1 MSELIY
7 ALSLAWSVTLPTS
20 SPAVQPAKPSRPNPV
35 QVASGAATTSAPA
48 AAPKPATPAVD
59 AKRHSILFF
68 TASWCPACLQMK
80 SQTLPYVSLPG
91 HDLKVIDVDQNPQLG
106 QSYGV
111 QSLPAYVVLDGLGRA
126 YKHGVGFRDVRQ
138 FVDFLNG
145 R

>member
-1 MSELIY
+1 
-7 ALSLAWSVTLPTS
+7 
-20 SPAVQPAKPSRPNPV
+20 
-35 QVASGAATTSAPA
+35 
-48 AAPKPATPAVD
+48 
-59 AKRHSILFF
+59 
-68 TASWCPACLQMK
+68 MK
-80 SQTLPYVSLPG
+80 SQTLPFVSLPG
-91 HDLKVIDVDQNPQLG
+91 HELKVIDVDQNPQLG